1 MPNSPWDIF
10 PYNLFYWI
18 GSMIMPFLGGR
29 S

>member
-10 PYNLFYWI
+10 PYNLFNWI
-18 GSMIMPFLGGR
+18 GTLITPFFGGG

>member
-1 MPNSPWDIF
+1 MMPNSPWDIF

-18 GSMIMPFLGGR
+18 GALIAPFLGG

>member
-10 PYNLFYWI
+10 PYNVFAWI
-18 GSMIMPFLGGR
+18 GTMIRPFFGGG

>member
-10 PYNLFYWI
+10 PYNFFYWI
-18 GSMIMPFLGGR
+18 GTLMAPFLGGG